1 MAGISIESL
10 HKQFPDGTVAV
21 HEIDLEINDG
31 ELFVLLGPSGCG
43 KTTTLRCI
51 AGLETQ
57 TSGDIRIGD
66 KLVNDLRPGERD
78 IAMVF
83 QFYAL
88 YPHLTGRENIGYPLR
103 AAGVPKAEAEAR
115 IDAVARTMRLD
126 GLLQRKPNKLSGG
139 EQQRIALARAMVRE
153 PQAFLLDEPLT
164 NLDAELRLDMRTEL
178 KHLQDRL
185 GATMVMVTHDQ
196 VEAMSLGDR
205 IALIN
210 DGRLEQVGTPLEV
223 YDRPASLF
231 AATFIGTPA
240 MNILP
245 VEVDGGALRGPS
257 GLRLPIPA
265 GLPRVDGLVAGVRA
279 EWLSIAPPTGAGGGA
294 ARVVAREAL
303 GDETIYAVDMGGT
316 RVHVR
321 TPPTVRFDAEDTVD
335 VTFVGTDPRVY
346 HEVSGKV
353 AA

>member
-1 MAGISIESL
+1 MAGISIQAL
-10 HKQFPDGTVAV
+10 NKRFPDGTVAV
-21 HEIDLEINDG
+21 HEIDLEIEDG

-66 KLVNDLRPGERD
+66 RLVNDLRPGERD

-88 YPHLTGRENIGYPLR
+88 YPHLTARENIGYPLR
-103 AAGVPKAEAEAR
+103 AAGVPRAEAEAR
-115 IDAVARTMRLD
+115 VDAVARTMRLD
-126 GLLQRKPNKLSGG
+126 GLLRRKPDKLSGG

-185 GATMVMVTHDQ
+185 GSTMVMVTHDQ

-210 DGRLEQVGTPLEV
+210 EGRVEQVGAPLDV

-245 VEVDGGALRGPS
+245 VEVDDGDLRAPS
-257 GLRLPIPA
+257 GLRLPIPV
-265 GLPRVDGLVAGVRA
+265 GLPRTDGLVAGVRA
-279 EWLSIAPPTGAGGGA
+279 EWLSVTAPTGDRRGA
-294 ARVVAREAL
+294 ARVIAREAL
-303 GDETIYAVDMGGT
+303 GDETIYAVDMGGH

-321 TPPTVRFDAEDTVD
+321 TPPTVRFEAEDNVD
-335 VTFVGTDPRVY
+335 VAFVGTEPRVY
-346 HEVSGKV
+346 HEGTGRL

>member
-1 MAGISIESL
+1 MAGISIRGL
-10 HKQFPDGTVAV
+10 RKAFPDGTVAV
-21 HEIDLEINDG
+21 HELDLEIADG

-43 KTTTLRCI
+43 KTTTLRCV
-51 AGLETQ
+51 AGLERQ
-57 TSGDIRIGD
+57 SGGDVLIGD
-66 KLVNDLRPGERD
+66 RVVNDLRPGERD

-88 YPHLTGRENIGYPLR
+88 YPHLTSRANIGYPLR
-103 AAGVPKAEAEAR
+103 AAGVPKEEAERR
-115 IDAVARTMRLD
+115 IDAVARTMRLED
-126 GLLQRKPNKLSGG
+126 LLDRKPNKLSGG

-178 KHLQDRL
+178 RHLQDRL

-205 IALIN
+205 IALMN
-210 DGRLEQVGTPLEV
+210 QGRLEQVGTPLEV

-245 VEVDGGALRGPS
+245 VEVDQGSLCTPS
-257 GLRLPIPA
+257 GLRMPVPA
-265 GLPRVDGLVAGVRA
+265 STPRTTGLVAGVRA
-279 EWLSIAPPTGAGGGA
+279 EWLAIRAPSGGDGGSGT
-294 ARVVAREAL
+294 VVAREAL
-303 GDETIYAVDMGGT
+303 GDETIYAVDVDGQ
-316 RVHVR
+316 RIHVR
-321 TPPTVRFDAEDTVD
+321 TPPTTRFQAEDRVD
-335 VTFVGTDPRVY
+335 VTFVGTEPRVY
-346 HEVSGKV
+346 HRDSGKV

>member
-1 MAGISIESL
+1 MAGISIRSL
-10 HKQFPDGTVAV
+10 RKEFPDGTVAV
-21 HEIDLEINDG
+21 HGLDLDVADG

-51 AGLETQ
+51 AGLERQ
-57 TSGDIRIGD
+57 TSGDILIGD
-66 KLVNDLRPGERD
+66 RLVNDLRPGERD

-88 YPHLTGRENIGYPLR
+88 YPHLSGRDNIGYPLR
-103 AAGVPKAEAEAR
+103 AAKVPRAEAARR
-115 IDAVARTMRLD
+115 IDAVAKTLRLD
-126 GLLQRKPNKLSGG
+126 DLLERKPNKLSGG

-178 KHLQDRL
+178 KHLQARL
-185 GATMVMVTHDQ
+185 GATMVVVTHDQ

-210 DGRLEQVGTPLEV
+210 EGRLEQVGHPLEV

-245 VEVDGGALRGPS
+245 VEVDQGSLRTPS

-265 GLPRVDGLVAGVRA
+265 NLPRSEGLVAGIRA
-279 EWLSIAPPTGAGGGA
+279 EWLALHPAGGEGGA
-294 ARVVAREAL
+294 ATIIAREAL
-303 GDETIYAVDMGGT
+303 GDETIYAVDMAGHQ
-316 RVHVR
+316 VHVR
-321 TPPTVRFDAEDTVD
+321 TSPTTRFDADDRVD
-335 VTFVGTDPRVY
+335 VTFVGTEPRVY
-346 HEVSGKV
+346 HADTGKV

>member
-1 MAGISIESL
+1 MAGISITKL
-10 HKQFPDGTVAV
+10 HKQFPDGTIAV
-21 HEIDLEINDG
+21 HEIDLEIADG

-66 KLVNDLRPGERD
+66 RLVNDLRPGERD

-88 YPHLTGRENIGYPLR
+88 YPHLTARENIGYPLR
-103 AAGVPKAEAEAR
+103 AAKVPKAEADAR
-115 IDAVARTMRLD
+115 IDEVARTMRLE
-126 GLLQRKPNKLSGG
+126 GLLKRKPNRLSGG

-245 VEVDGGALRGPS
+245 VEVDRGSLVGPS
-257 GLRLPIPA
+257 GLQLPIPT
-265 GLPRVDGLVAGVRA
+265 GLPRTDGLVAGVRA
-279 EWLSIAPPTGAGGGA
+279 EWLSIAAPRGGRGGS
-294 ARVVAREAL
+294 ARVIAREAL
-303 GDETIYAVDMGGT
+303 GDETIYAVEMGGT
-316 RVHVR
+316 QVHVR

-335 VTFVGTDPRVY
+335 VTFVGTSPRVY
-346 HEVSGKV
+346 HEDSGKV